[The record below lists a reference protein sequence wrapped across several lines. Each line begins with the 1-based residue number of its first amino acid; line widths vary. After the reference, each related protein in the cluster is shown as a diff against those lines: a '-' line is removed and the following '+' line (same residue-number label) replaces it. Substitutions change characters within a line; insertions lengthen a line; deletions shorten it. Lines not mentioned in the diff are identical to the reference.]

1 MKRRRRRS
9 RWRKAEVEVEEE
21 AEEMEM
27 EEGGGAEEEETVNF
41 HITTDNITIDH
52 LISFNLVYYCV
63 INFDNV

>member
-1 MKRRRRRS
+1 M
-9 RWRKAEVEVEEE
+9 EVEEE

-63 INFDNV
+63 IDCDNV

>member
-41 HITTDNITIDH
+41 HITTDNITIVH